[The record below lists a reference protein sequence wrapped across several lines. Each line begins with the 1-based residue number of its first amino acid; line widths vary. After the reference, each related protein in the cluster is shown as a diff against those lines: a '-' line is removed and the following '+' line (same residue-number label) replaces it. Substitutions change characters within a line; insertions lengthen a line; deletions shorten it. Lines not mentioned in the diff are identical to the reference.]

1 MKANKWI
8 VAMTA
13 GVMAIGIL
21 SGCGNSDTPSGQNRE
36 PQSAAA
42 VQEEKRTK
50 SGLRQGGNGG
60 ETEGALEKTGTSIAI
75 ESESAKKD
83 APQGGKTLVVYYSA
97 SGHTEDVANVIADEM
112 GADLFELEPV
122 NPYTSDDL
130 NYTNADSR
138 VSREH
143 ENEEQRNVELVSVEV
158 EDWDVYETVF
168 IGYPIWWGIAAWPV
182 DNFVS
187 ANDFTGKTVIPFC
200 TSSSSDLGESGELL
214 AEMAGSGEWLEG
226 RRFRGRSD
234 EETVVEWLNSLEVL
248 K

>member
-21 SGCGNSDTPSGQNRE
+21 SGCGNSDTPSDQNRE
-36 PQSAAA
+36 PQGAAA
-42 VQEEKRTK
+42 VQEEKSTNA
-50 SGLRQGGNGG
+50 SETGGNGG
-60 ETEGALEKTGTSIAI
+60 ETEGALEETGTSIAI

-182 DNFVS
+182 DGFVET
-187 ANDFTGKTVIPFC
+187 NDFAGKTVIPFC
-200 TSSSSDLGESGELL
+200 TSASSGFGESGELL
-214 AEMAGSGEWLEG
+214 EEKAGGGDWLEG
-226 RRFRGRSD
+226 IRFSSGVS
-234 EETVVEWLNSLEVL
+234 EEDVRNWVSGLGLEQ
-248 K
+248 

>member
-21 SGCGNSDTPSGQNRE
+21 SGCGNSDTPSDQNRE
-36 PQSAAA
+36 TQGAAA
-42 VQEEKRTK
+42 VQEEKSTNA
-50 SGLRQGGNGG
+50 SETGGNGG
-60 ETEGALEKTGTSIAI
+60 ETEGALEETGTSIAI

-130 NYTNADSR
+130 NYTNADSQ

-182 DNFVS
+182 DSFVET
-187 ANDFTGKTVIPFC
+187 NDFDGKTVIPFC
-200 TSSSSDLGESGELL
+200 TSASSGFGESGELL
-214 AEMAGSGEWLEG
+214 EEKAGGGDWLEG
-226 RRFRGRSD
+226 IRFSSGVS
-234 EETVVEWLNSLEVL
+234 EEDVRNWVSGLGLEQ
-248 K
+248 

>member
-21 SGCGNSDTPSGQNRE
+21 SGCGNSDTPSDQNRE
-36 PQSAAA
+36 TQGAAA

-50 SGLRQGGNGG
+50 ASETGGNGC
-60 ETEGALEKTGTSIAI
+60 ETEGALEETGTSIAI

-182 DNFVS
+182 DSFVET
-187 ANDFTGKTVIPFC
+187 NDFAGKTVIPFC
-200 TSSSSDLGESGELL
+200 TSASSGFGESGELL
-214 AEMAGSGEWLEG
+214 EEKAGGGDWLEG
-226 RRFRGRSD
+226 IRFSSGVS
-234 EETVVEWLNSLEVL
+234 EEDVRNWVSGLGLEQ
-248 K
+248 

>member
-1 MKANKWI
+1 
-8 VAMTA
+8 MTA

-21 SGCGNSDTPSGQNRE
+21 SGCGNSDTPSDQNRE
-36 PQSAAA
+36 TQGAAA
-42 VQEEKRTK
+42 VQEEKSTNA
-50 SGLRQGGNGG
+50 SETGGNGG
-60 ETEGALEKTGTSIAI
+60 ETEGALEETGTSIAI

-143 ENEEQRNVELVSVEV
+143 ENEEQRKVELVSVEV

-182 DNFVS
+182 DSFVET
-187 ANDFTGKTVIPFC
+187 NDFAGKTVIPFC
-200 TSSSSDLGESGELL
+200 TSASSGFGESGELL
-214 AEMAGSGEWLEG
+214 EEKAGGGDWLEG
-226 RRFRGRSD
+226 IRFSSGVS
-234 EETVVEWLNSLEVL
+234 EEDVRNWVSGLGLEQ
-248 K
+248 

>member
-8 VAMTA
+8 IAMTA

-21 SGCGNSDTPSGQNRE
+21 SGCGNSDTPSDQNKE
-36 PQSAAA
+36 TQGAAA
-42 VQEEKRTK
+42 VQEEKSTNA
-50 SGLRQGGNGG
+50 SETGGNGG
-60 ETEGALEKTGTSIAI
+60 ETEGALEETGTSIAI

-182 DNFVS
+182 DSFVET
-187 ANDFTGKTVIPFC
+187 NDFAGKTVIPFC
-200 TSSSSDLGESGELL
+200 TSASSGFGESGELL
-214 AEMAGSGEWLEG
+214 EEKAGGGDWQEGIRFSSGVSEEDVRNWVSGLGLEQ
-226 RRFRGRSD
+226 
-234 EETVVEWLNSLEVL
+234 
-248 K
+248 

>member
-21 SGCGNSDTPSGQNRE
+21 SGCGNSDTPSDQNRE
-36 PQSAAA
+36 TQGAAA
-42 VQEEKRTK
+42 VQEEKSTNA
-50 SGLRQGGNGG
+50 SETGGNGG
-60 ETEGALEKTGTSIAI
+60 ETEGALEETGTSIAI

-182 DNFVS
+182 DSFVET
-187 ANDFTGKTVIPFC
+187 NDFAGKTVIPFC
-200 TSSSSDLGESGELL
+200 TSASSGFGESGELL
-214 AEMAGSGEWLEG
+214 EEKAGGGDWLEG
-226 RRFRGRSD
+226 IRFSSGVS
-234 EETVVEWLNSLEVL
+234 EEDVRNWASGLGLEQ
-248 K
+248 

>member
-21 SGCGNSDTPSGQNRE
+21 SGCGNSDTPSDQNRE
-36 PQSAAA
+36 PQGAAA
-42 VQEEKRTK
+42 VQEEKSTNA
-50 SGLRQGGNGG
+50 SETGGNGG
-60 ETEGALEKTGTSIAI
+60 ETEGALEETGTSIAI

-182 DNFVS
+182 DSFMET
-187 ANDFTGKTVIPFC
+187 NDFAGKTVIPFC
-200 TSSSSDLGESGELL
+200 TSASSGFGESGELL
-214 AEMAGSGEWLEG
+214 EEKAGGGDWLEG
-226 RRFRGRSD
+226 IRFSSGVS
-234 EETVVEWLNSLEVL
+234 EEDVRNWVSGLGLEQ
-248 K
+248 

>member
-21 SGCGNSDTPSGQNRE
+21 SGCGNSDTPSDQNRE
-36 PQSAAA
+36 PQGAAA
-42 VQEEKRTK
+42 VQEEKSTNA
-50 SGLRQGGNGG
+50 SETGGNGG
-60 ETEGALEKTGTSIAI
+60 ETEGALEETGTSIAI

-182 DNFVS
+182 DSFVET
-187 ANDFTGKTVIPFC
+187 NDFAGKTVIPFC
-200 TSSSSDLGESGELL
+200 TSASSGFGESGELL
-214 AEMAGSGEWLEG
+214 EEKAGGGDWLEG
-226 RRFRGRSD
+226 IRFSSGVS
-234 EETVVEWLNSLEVL
+234 EEDVRNWVSGLGLEQ
-248 K
+248 

>member
-50 SGLRQGGNGG
+50 ASETGGNGG

-143 ENEEQRNVELVSVEV
+143 GMRSSGMWNWYLWKWR
-158 EDWDVYETVF
+158 
-168 IGYPIWWGIAAWPV
+168 
-182 DNFVS
+182 
-187 ANDFTGKTVIPFC
+187 TGMYMKPCLSDIPYG
-200 TSSSSDLGESGELL
+200 GESPH
-214 AEMAGSGEWLEG
+214 G
-226 RRFRGRSD
+226 R
-234 EETVVEWLNSLEVL
+234 
-248 K
+248 

>member
-21 SGCGNSDTPSGQNRE
+21 SGCGNSDTPSDQNRE
-36 PQSAAA
+36 PQGAAA
-42 VQEEKRTK
+42 VQEEKRTNA
-50 SGLRQGGNGG
+50 SETGGNGG
-60 ETEGALEKTGTSIAI
+60 ETEGALEETGTSIAI

-182 DNFVS
+182 DSFVET
-187 ANDFTGKTVIPFC
+187 NDFAGKTVIPFC
-200 TSSSSDLGESGELL
+200 TSASSGFGESGELL
-214 AEMAGSGEWLEG
+214 EEKAGGGDWLEG
-226 RRFRGRSD
+226 IRFSSGVS
-234 EETVVEWLNSLEVL
+234 EEDVRNWVSGLGLEQ
-248 K
+248 

>member
-21 SGCGNSDTPSGQNRE
+21 SGCGNSDTPSDQNRE
-36 PQSAAA
+36 PQGAAA
-42 VQEEKRTK
+42 VQEEKSTNA
-50 SGLRQGGNGG
+50 SETGGNGG
-60 ETEGALEKTGTSIAI
+60 ETEGALKETGTSIAI

-182 DNFVS
+182 DSFVET
-187 ANDFTGKTVIPFC
+187 NDFAGKTVIPFC
-200 TSSSSDLGESGELL
+200 TSASSGFGESGELL
-214 AEMAGSGEWLEG
+214 EEKAGGGDWLEG
-226 RRFRGRSD
+226 IRFSSGVS
-234 EETVVEWLNSLEVL
+234 EEDVRNWVSGLGLEQ
-248 K
+248 

>member
-21 SGCGNSDTPSGQNRE
+21 SGCGNSDTPSDQNRE
-36 PQSAAA
+36 TQGAAA
-42 VQEEKRTK
+42 VQEEKSTNA
-50 SGLRQGGNGG
+50 SETGGNGG
-60 ETEGALEKTGTSIAI
+60 ETEGALEETGTSIAI

-182 DNFVS
+182 DSFVET
-187 ANDFTGKTVIPFC
+187 NDFAGKTVIPFC
-200 TSSSSDLGESGELL
+200 TSASSGFGESGELL
-214 AEMAGSGEWLEG
+214 EEKAGGGDWLEG
-226 RRFRGRSD
+226 IRFSSGVS
-234 EETVVEWLNSLEVL
+234 EEDVRNWVSGLGLEQ
-248 K
+248 

>member
-21 SGCGNSDTPSGQNRE
+21 SGCGNSDTPSDQNRE
-36 PQSAAA
+36 TQVAAA
-42 VQEEKRTK
+42 VQEEKRTNA
-50 SGLRQGGNGG
+50 SETGGNGG
-60 ETEGALEKTGTSIAI
+60 ETEGALEETGTSIAI

-182 DNFVS
+182 DSFVET
-187 ANDFTGKTVIPFC
+187 NDFAGKTVIPFC
-200 TSSSSDLGESGELL
+200 TSASSGFGESGELL
-214 AEMAGSGEWLEG
+214 EEKAGGGDWLEG
-226 RRFRGRSD
+226 IRFSSGVS
-234 EETVVEWLNSLEVL
+234 EEDVRNWVSGLGLEQ
-248 K
+248 

>member
-21 SGCGNSDTPSGQNRE
+21 SGCGNSDTPSDQNRE
-36 PQSAAA
+36 TQGAAA
-42 VQEEKRTK
+42 VQEEKSTNA
-50 SGLRQGGNGG
+50 SETGGNGG
-60 ETEGALEKTGTSIAI
+60 ETEGALEETGTSIAI

-182 DNFVS
+182 DSFVE
-187 ANDFTGKTVIPFC
+187 KP
-200 TSSSSDLGESGELL
+200 
-214 AEMAGSGEWLEG
+214 
-226 RRFRGRSD
+226 
-234 EETVVEWLNSLEVL
+234 
-248 K
+248 